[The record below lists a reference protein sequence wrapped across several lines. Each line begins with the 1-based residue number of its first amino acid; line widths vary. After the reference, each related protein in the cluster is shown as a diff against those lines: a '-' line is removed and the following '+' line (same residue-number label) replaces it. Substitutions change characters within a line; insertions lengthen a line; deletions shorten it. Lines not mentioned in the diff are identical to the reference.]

1 MEILKRVNA
10 PESEVTDPKFY
21 WKRRT
26 FLAAGAVTAVSG
38 AIWSWAQSKETSL
51 PVPEGRFNNL
61 PKSPYGATETPT
73 DKKLVTTYVNFYE
86 FGTDKHSPVERSK
99 SMNTSPW
106 TVEVSGEC
114 ARPAQIHLEDFLNP
128 TRLEERIYRFRCVE
142 TWSMVVPW
150 IGFPLADL
158 IKRAEPTSN
167 AKYVKFTT
175 LYDPKQMPGQRMANL
190 NWPYVEG
197 LRMDE
202 ALHPLTLLAV
212 GMYGDILPNQMPGQR
227 MANLNWPYVE
237 GLRMDE
243 ALHPLTLLA
252 VGMYGDILPNQN
264 GAPLRLVVP
273 WKYGFKSIKSIVKIE
288 FTRVEPPTAWSTAIP
303 HEYGFYANVN
313 PEVPHP
319 RWSQAKE
326 KRLGEMVRRDTL
338 PFNGYADQVA
348 PLYAGMDLKKYY

>member
-73 DKKLVTTYVNFYE
+73 AKKLVTTYVNFYE

-212 GMYGDILPNQMPGQR
+212 GMYGDILPNQ
-227 MANLNWPYVE
+227 
-237 GLRMDE
+237 
-243 ALHPLTLLA
+243 
-252 VGMYGDILPNQN
+252 N